1 MSVINTNVSAMYSQN
16 AMKTN
21 ARVQSTAME
30 QLSTGVRV
38 NSAKDDAAGLAIGQN
53 MTSQIR
59 GLNQAVRNLN
69 DGINMVQTAE
79 GAMVEQSNMLQRMR
93 ELAVQAMN
101 GTYSDTQRSYLDK
114 EFQALTQQINRISN
128 DTMWNDQKLLAGGG
142 YLKTKNAAPVLTPDA
157 ASQTTNNTAGIVQD
171 YAGRNV
177 APGMP
182 YFATAAATTLATGT
196 VVQFSED
203 EVPPGMSGFATNPNP
218 LSAANKATLK
228 AASDAISDAQLAAAK
243 ATMDASLAVTSNA
256 KVTMDGDNAAN
267 TAKTTM
273 TTSLGA
279 TATAKGTMDGDTAAN
294 TAKTTM
300 TTSLGATAAAFTAK
314 SNAVGAV
321 AIAATTLAYNAAKAT
336 SDADVLIYNAVP
348 SVAAYN
354 IAKTASDADVLAYN
368 AVPSVAA
375 YNSAKTVS
383 DPLVLAYET
392 KKATRDAYLDATKVW
407 IPADKLHA
415 QFTVQAGKDQ
425 DQTITVDV
433 VPMNA
438 AGLGI
443 SGLAIDTFDHA
454 TQTLD
459 QISTALETINN
470 QRAGLGAAIN
480 QMAYAADNLTN
491 VSSNATQSRSTIMD
505 TDYALATTQLAK
517 TQIIQQAATAMLA
530 QANQQPQSVMALL
543 KG

>member
-53 MTSQIR
+53 MTSEIR

-142 YLKTKNAAPVLTPDA
+142 YIATLNTSGVQVANGALVSATVGP
-157 ASQTTNNTAGIVQD
+157 NTAATD
-171 YAGRNV
+171 FAGNTV
-177 APGMP
+177 ASGRA
-182 YFATAAATTLATGT
+182 YFSGASTTLQPNT
-196 VVQFSED
+196 VKFFPVGNLPVASYA
-203 EVPPGMSGFATNPNP
+203 VPA
-218 LSAANKATLK
+218 
-228 AASDAISDAQLAAAK
+228 
-243 ATMDASLAVTSNA
+243 
-256 KVTMDGDNAAN
+256 
-267 TAKTTM
+267 
-273 TTSLGA
+273 
-279 TATAKGTMDGDTAAN
+279 
-294 TAKTTM
+294 
-300 TTSLGATAAAFTAK
+300 
-314 SNAVGAV
+314 NAVYSGT
-321 AIAATTLAYNAAKAT
+321 AIVGY
-336 SDADVLIYNAVP
+336 YVP
-348 SVAAYN
+348 AEN
-354 IAKTASDADVLAYN
+354 IH
-368 AVPSVAA
+368 
-375 YNSAKTVS
+375 
-383 DPLVLAYET
+383 T
-392 KKATRDAYLDATKVW
+392 K
-407 IPADKLHA
+407 I
-415 QFTVQAGKDQ
+415 TVQAGKDQ
-425 DQTITVDV
+425 DQTITVDI

-438 AGLGI
+438 NGFGI
-443 SGLAIDTFDHA
+443 SGLGIGTFDTA
-454 TQTLD
+454 TGTLNK
-459 QISTALETINN
+459 ISDALETINN
-470 QRAGLGAAIN
+470 QRATLGAAIN

-491 VSSNATQSRSTIMD
+491 ISSNATQSRSTIMD